1 MRGTIAAMRA
11 AVIHEQAPIESS
23 PLVIEEVAVPS
34 AGTGEVRIRV
44 RACGVCH
51 TDLHIAEGDMP
62 LVKAPVIPGHQI
74 VGTIDSVGEGVS
86 AERVGE
92 RVGVPWM
99 SSSCGACDLCLGGR
113 ENLCAESRFTGYH
126 VDGGFA
132 EYAVA
137 PASAAHPL
145 PLAFADENAAPL
157 LCAGII
163 GYRSLRLAE
172 IEPGQKLGLYGFGAS
187 AHLAIQVAR
196 YWGCEVFVFTRG
208 QHHRELAEQL
218 GAAWVGD
225 ARDEPPAA
233 LDAAITFAPV
243 GWIVPEALRA
253 LAPAGTLAVNAV
265 HLDGVPALDY
275 QKHLYWE
282 KTLRS
287 VANLTHEDARQ
298 FLDLAGKIPIE
309 TTVETFPLN
318 GANEALRQLKSSD
331 IEAAAA
337 LMM

>member
-1 MRGTIAAMRA
+1 MRA
-11 AVIHEQAPIESS
+11 AVVHAQAPVEAS
-23 PLVIEEVAVPS
+23 PLVIEEVAEPS
-34 AGTGEVRIRV
+34 AGADEVKIRV
-44 RACGVCH
+44 HACGVCH

-62 LVKAPVIPGHQI
+62 LVKTPVIPGHQI
-74 VGTIDSVGEGVS
+74 VGTIESVGEEVA

-99 SSSCGACDLCLGGR
+99 SSSCGVCGLCRAGR
-113 ENLCAESRFTGYH
+113 ENLCGQSRFTGYH

-137 PASAAHPL
+137 PSSAAHPL
-145 PLAFADENAAPL
+145 PPSFADENAAPL

-172 IEPGQKLGLYGFGAS
+172 VEPGKRLGLYGFGAS

-208 QHHRELAEQL
+208 RHHRELAEQL
-218 GAAWVGD
+218 GAVWVGD
-225 ARDEPPAA
+225 ARDEPPAK
-233 LDAAITFAPV
+233 LDSAITFAPV

-253 LAPAGTLAVNAV
+253 LAPAGTLAINAV

-298 FLDLAGKIPIE
+298 FLELAGEIPIE
-309 TTVETFPLN
+309 TTVETFPLED
-318 GANEALRQLKSSD
+318 ANEALRQLKLSK

>member
-1 MRGTIAAMRA
+1 
-11 AVIHEQAPIESS
+11 
-23 PLVIEEVAVPS
+23 
-34 AGTGEVRIRV
+34 
-44 RACGVCH
+44 
-51 TDLHIAEGDMP
+51 MP
-62 LVKAPVIPGHQI
+62 LVKTPVIPGHQI
-74 VGTIDSVGEGVS
+74 VGIIESVGGAVT
-86 AERVGE
+86 ADRVGE

-99 SSSCGACDLCLGGR
+99 SSSCGVCNCCRAGR
-113 ENLCAESRFTGYH
+113 ENLCERSRFTGYH

-132 EYAVA
+132 EFAVV
-137 PASAAHPL
+137 PSLAAHPL
-145 PLAFADENAAPL
+145 PPAFTDENAAPL

-172 IEPGQKLGLYGFGAS
+172 IEPGQRLGLYGFGAS

-208 QHHRELAEQL
+208 QRHRELAEQL

-225 ARDEPPAA
+225 ARDEPPAK
-233 LDAAITFAPV
+233 LDAAVTFAPV

-253 LAPAGTLAVNAV
+253 LAPGGTLAVNAV

-298 FLDLAGKIPIE
+298 FLRLAGEIPLE
-309 TTVETFPLN
+309 TTVRTFPLEE
-318 GANEALRQLKSSD
+318 ANEALRRLKSSD

-337 LMM
+337 LVM

>member
-1 MRGTIAAMRA
+1 MRA
-11 AVIHEQAPIESS
+11 AVIHKQAPIDAS
-23 PLVIEEVAVPS
+23 PLSIEEVAVPT
-34 AGTGEVRIRV
+34 AGPGEVRIRV
-44 RACGVCH
+44 HACGVCH

-62 LVKAPVIPGHQI
+62 LVKTPVIPGHQI
-74 VGTIDSVGEGVS
+74 VGTIESVGDGV
-86 AERVGE
+86 AAGGVGE

-99 SSSCGACDLCLGGR
+99 SSSCGACDLCRAGR
-113 ENLCAESRFTGYH
+113 ENLCEQSRFTGYH

-137 PASAAHPL
+137 PAAAAHPL
-145 PLAFADENAAPL
+145 PPAFADENAAPL

-172 IEPGQKLGLYGFGAS
+172 IEPGQRLGLYGFGAS

-225 ARDEPPAA
+225 AREEPPAK

-287 VANLTHEDARQ
+287 VANLTHEDAEQ
-298 FLDLAGKIPIE
+298 FLRLAGEIPIE
-309 TTVETFPLN
+309 TTVETFPLEE
-318 GANEALRQLKSSD
+318 ANEALRRLKASD

-337 LMM
+337 LVM

>member
-1 MRGTIAAMRA
+1 MRA
-11 AVIHEQAPIESS
+11 AVVHEQAPIEAA
-23 PLVIEEVAVPS
+23 PLAIEDVPDPT
-34 AGTGEVRIRV
+34 AGPGEVRIRV
-44 RACGVCH
+44 RTCGVCH

-62 LVKAPVIPGHQI
+62 LVKRPLIPGHQI
-74 VGTIDSVGEGVS
+74 VGIVEAVGEGVD
-86 AERVGE
+86 ADRVGQ

-99 SSSCGACDLCLGGR
+99 SSSCGTCSLCLAGR
-113 ENLCAESRFTGYH
+113 ENLCEQARFTGYH

-132 EYAVA
+132 EIAVA
-137 PASAAHPL
+137 PALAAHPL
-145 PLAFADENAAPL
+145 PPAFSDADAAPL

-196 YWGCEVFVFTRG
+196 HWGCEVYVFTRG
-208 QHHRELAEQL
+208 QHHRDLAEQL
-218 GAAWVGD
+218 GAAWVGE
-225 ARDEPPAA
+225 AKDEPPAK

-243 GWIVPEALRA
+243 GWIVPEALRV
-253 LAPAGTLAVNAV
+253 LAPAGTLAINAV

-287 VANLTHEDARQ
+287 VANLTHEDAEQ
-298 FLDLAGKIPIE
+298 FLRLAGEIPIE
-309 TTVETFPLN
+309 TTVKTFPLN
-318 GANEALRQLKSSD
+318 EVNEALRQLKSSEL
-331 IEAAAA
+331 EAAAA
-337 LMM
+337 LVM